1 MGGPK
6 VLGIQA
12 KEREGLLRWT
22 QLRCNVELIRSEQD
36 KASVE
41 VSMQELLILN
51 NALNEVCNGIDVP
64 EFETRM
70 GVSLQEVDQLLGSI
84 RLMLKELEQ
93 SGR

>member
-1 MGGPK
+1 
-6 VLGIQA
+6 
-12 KEREGLLRWT
+12 
-22 QLRCNVELIRSEQD
+22 VELIHSDQD
-36 KASVE
+36 KAIVE

-70 GVSLQEVDQLLGSI
+70 GISLQEVDQLLGSI
-84 RLMLKELEQ
+84 RLMLEKLEQ